1 LKVKKAIATTS
12 VFGYVI
18 VLLNN
23 KPKGGID
30 DARYEKVREG
40 GKVVSKRILVPVGI
54 DSEDYRDIPGVY
66 VADSES
72 ETSWGE
78 LFDDLKQRG
87 LTGVKLVVS
96 DQHKGLIA
104 AISRYFDGANWQ
116 RCVVHYM
123 RNIANRLKRKDR
135 KAFLAV
141 LKKIWEKETAIETK
155 EYARKLVEQ
164 LYPVR
169 QDIAEWLEETVEDTL
184 AIYALPPPS
193 GV

>member
-1 LKVKKAIATTS
+1 MKVKKAIATTS

-123 RNIANRLKRKDR
+123 RNIANSLKRKDR

-141 LKKIWEKETAIETK
+141 LKS
-155 EYARKLVEQ
+155 EQ
-164 LYPVR
+164 K
-169 QDIAEWLEETVEDTL
+169 
-184 AIYALPPPS
+184 
-193 GV
+193 